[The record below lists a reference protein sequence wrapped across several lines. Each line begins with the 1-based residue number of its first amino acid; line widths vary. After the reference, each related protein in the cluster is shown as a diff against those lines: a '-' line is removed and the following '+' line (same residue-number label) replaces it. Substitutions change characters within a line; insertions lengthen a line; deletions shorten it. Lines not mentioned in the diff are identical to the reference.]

1 MHPAPRSSPTR
12 PILTSQFSSALLEKK
27 SSKGRPMIHHLPPL
41 NALKAFEAA
50 ARHLSFVRAAGELC
64 VTQGAVSRHIL
75 KLEEFL
81 GVKLFI
87 RRHRQVELTREGAT
101 YLWEIRSAFTRI
113 SQATQSL

>member
-1 MHPAPRSSPTR
+1 
-12 PILTSQFSSALLEKK
+12 
-27 SSKGRPMIHHLPPL
+27 MIHHLPPL

-101 YLWEIRSAFTRI
+101 YLWEIRSAFTPWARPPG
-113 SQATQSL
+113 SGSTAAVAPPEAEGSAPGASATATGSE